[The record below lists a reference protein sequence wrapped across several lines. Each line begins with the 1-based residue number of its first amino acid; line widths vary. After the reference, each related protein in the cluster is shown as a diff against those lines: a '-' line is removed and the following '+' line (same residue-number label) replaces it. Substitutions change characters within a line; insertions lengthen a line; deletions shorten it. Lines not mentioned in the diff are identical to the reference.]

1 MLWLLSSLSGGD
13 DMDDLMRFFEEVLKF
28 FKMPM
33 TVYGFTFSFWDIA
46 LWGCVAYIA
55 IRIIRGLLDLS
66 LIHISEPTRPY

>member
-1 MLWLLSSLSGGD
+1 
-13 DMDDLMRFFEEVLKF
+13 MDDLMRFFEEVLKL

-55 IRIIRGLLDLS
+55 IRIIRGLLDG
-66 LIHISEPTRPY
+66 

>member
-1 MLWLLSSLSGGD
+1 MVRAFRTILSSLSGGD

-55 IRIIRGLLDLS
+55 IRIIRGLLDG
-66 LIHISEPTRPY
+66 

>member
-1 MLWLLSSLSGGD
+1 V
-13 DMDDLMRFFEEVLKF
+13 DDLMHFFGVVLDF

-55 IRIIRGLLDLS
+55 IRIVRGLLDG
-66 LIHISEPTRPY
+66 

>member
-1 MLWLLSSLSGGD
+1 
-13 DMDDLMRFFEEVLKF
+13 MDDLMRFFDEVLKF

-55 IRIIRGLLDLS
+55 IRIIRGLLDG
-66 LIHISEPTRPY
+66 